1 MTSVTSQLAMST
13 IPDRYAPWATQF
25 QQELHVSRSI
35 NQSIA
40 LTAAA
45 AIWALGF
52 PAAAEAT
59 KQTQPHLEP
68 APAIISK
75 DALARPWLDVRSN
88 LFATLREYALLDNG
102 WDSSIEDV
110 APSAESLFQAYSYVE
125 KLPNF
130 LPSPDVSV
138 SSDGEVIVFWRET
151 NFYADVSF
159 RGNSQFTFFAKST
172 DKKLKGSQDFASV
185 FSSSDKLATLLIET
199 FETHEMQ
206 L

>member
-1 MTSVTSQLAMST
+1 MTSATSQLAMST
-13 IPDRYAPWATQF
+13 MPDRYSPWATQF
-25 QQELHVSRSI
+25 QQELHASRSM

-45 AIWALGF
+45 AIWAFGF

-59 KQTQPHLEP
+59 KQTQPQLQP

-75 DALARPWLDVRSN
+75 DAFAQPRFDARSN
-88 LFATLREYALLDNG
+88 LFATLREYASLDDG
-102 WDSSIEDV
+102 WDSSIDDL
-110 APSAESLFQAYSYVE
+110 APSAEALFQAYTYVE

-138 SSDGEVIVFWRET
+138 SSDGEVIVFWREA

-159 RGNSQFTFFAKST
+159 RGNGQFSFFAKSS

-185 FSSSDKLATLLIET
+185 FSSSDALATLLIET